1 MIKTQTE
8 IDRYFY
14 TVVKASNLGKAIT
27 GSVYRPDMR
36 PDNPTTED
44 IIVGL
49 LTGIGGQTQEGVV
62 LVNVY
67 VPDKPDKKGR
77 LVADLTRIGVLQSHI
92 QSLISDCQGGDY
104 YIDRNT
110 ETPRAIEVKELHQH
124 CFTIRLQFKTIT
136 D

>member
-14 TVVKASNLGKAIT
+14 TVVKASNLGKAIR
-27 GSVYRPDMR
+27 GDVYRPDMR
-36 PDNPTTED
+36 PDNAKTED
-44 IIVGL
+44 IIVGM
-49 LTGIGGQTQEGVV
+49 LTGLGGQTQEGVV

-67 VPDKPDKKGR
+67 VPDQPDKKGR
-77 LVADLTRIGVLQSHI
+77 LVADLTRIGVLQQHI
-92 QSLISDCQGGDY
+92 QSLIDDCQGGDY
-104 YIDRNT
+104 YIDRNV
-110 ETPRAIEVKELHQH
+110 ETPRAIEVRELHQH